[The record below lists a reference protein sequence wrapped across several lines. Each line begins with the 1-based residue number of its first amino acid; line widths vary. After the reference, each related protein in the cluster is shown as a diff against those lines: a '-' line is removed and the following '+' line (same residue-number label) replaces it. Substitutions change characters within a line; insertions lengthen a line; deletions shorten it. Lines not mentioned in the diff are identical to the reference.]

1 MISSMDLEL
10 QVPCIAINFLPR
22 TQSDMLNAQRSAGQN
37 SHSAQVFLNSKLPFV
52 TVEKQCIKI
61 WEYSQGNAMLKKRI
75 HIKQNIASLDIS
87 ELTGFYL
94 ILGES
99 GKVLILDENGEFVST
114 VAKQGIFFTR
124 VGTAHD
130 KLLLGTNR
138 GTIHVY
144 HMASLQFISEIPY
157 QLSFL
162 EKFSLNSYNKSLIE
176 MEQLSLEKVGP
187 PVVCIGTTQNLRY
200 LWIRYQDGSFAVIDR
215 TIMNPR

>member
-1 MISSMDLEL
+1 
-10 QVPCIAINFLPR
+10 
-22 TQSDMLNAQRSAGQN
+22 
-37 SHSAQVFLNSKLPFV
+37 
-52 TVEKQCIKI
+52 
-61 WEYSQGNAMLKKRI
+61 MLKKRI

-114 VAKQGIFFTR
+114 VVKQGVFFTR

-144 HMASLQFISEIPY
+144 HMASL
-157 QLSFL
+157 
-162 EKFSLNSYNKSLIE
+162 
-176 MEQLSLEKVGP
+176 
-187 PVVCIGTTQNLRY
+187 
-200 LWIRYQDGSFAVIDR
+200 
-215 TIMNPR
+215 